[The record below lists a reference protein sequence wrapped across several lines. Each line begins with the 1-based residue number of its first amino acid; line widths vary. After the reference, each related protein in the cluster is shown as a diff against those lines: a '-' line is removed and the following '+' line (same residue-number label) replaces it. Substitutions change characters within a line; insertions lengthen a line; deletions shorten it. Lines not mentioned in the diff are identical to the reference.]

1 MAEKIARIGAT
12 AFALGLL
19 LAGPQAAGLAAA
31 DRGDVGNSA
40 SASDDTRGS
49 TSDDTASDDE
59 PGRTLKPRAA
69 TDPATEDEPDAEMS
83 VGERDVEISI
93 GESPPEIS
101 INEPQIKIHIDP
113 YGEDPVGEA
122 LPSLPEEP
130 AVPPVE
136 DTGESIPVDTESPAE
151 ESPAE
156 ESPAEESPAEESPT
170 EESPTEESPTEES
183 PTEESPTEE
192 SPTEESPAEESPAEE
207 SPTEESPAEES
218 VPEPPAEESTEDVDS
233 PDGDEQSILDL
244 WAWPATGGP
253 DPLPWWRTT
262 TSGEDGAGTPDGPTS
277 EELCGEC
284 EVRDVVWMYDG
295 PRDDDLVVLPVAVPG
310 SGEEQQTA
318 VPLVGAGSGPA
329 EQFIATLKVKV
340 VEALDVA
347 LNWLSGLPTTQ
358 FTEFLSGV
366 LLLVRRTLLPEV
378 CQGTG
383 CPSASSEPAR
393 ESTDGLI
400 GLTEA
405 TAVDEAE
412 SGGWV
417 VRVVARD
424 GEYYPVTKDYLLSR
438 VNLIVDG
445 GIVTSVSVG

>member
-156 ESPAEESPAEESPT
+156 ESPAEESPT

-183 PTEESPTEE
+183 PT
-192 SPTEESPAEESPAEE
+192 EE

>member
-12 AFALGLL
+12 AFAMGLL

-31 DRGDVGNSA
+31 DRGDVGNST

-49 TSDDTASDDE
+49 TSDDTASDDA

-130 AVPPVE
+130 AVLTVE
-136 DTGESIPVDTESPAE
+136 DTGESIPLDT
-151 ESPAE
+151 
-156 ESPAEESPAEESPT
+156 
-170 EESPTEESPTEES
+170 
-183 PTEESPTEE
+183 ESPTEE
-192 SPTEESPAEESPAEE
+192 SPTEESPAEESP
-207 SPTEESPAEES
+207 TEES
-218 VPEPPAEESTEDVDS
+218 VTEPPAEESTEDVVS
-233 PDGDEQSILDL
+233 PDEDEQSILDDPV
-244 WAWPATGGP
+244 AVEDGVPGRGGP

-262 TSGEDGAGTPDGPTS
+262 TSGEDGAGTLGGPKS

-295 PRDDDLVVLPVAVPG
+295 PRDDDLVALPVAVPG
-310 SGEEQQTA
+310 SGGEQETA
-318 VPLVGAGSGPA
+318 VPLVGAGSGPV

>member
-1 MAEKIARIGAT
+1 
-12 AFALGLL
+12 LGLL

-136 DTGESIPVDTESPAE
+136 DTGESIPVDTESPA
-151 ESPAE
+151 
-156 ESPAEESPAEESPT
+156 
-170 EESPTEESPTEES
+170 EES

>member
-156 ESPAEESPAEESPT
+156 ESPAEESPT
-170 EESPTEESPTEES
+170 EESPTEESPT
-183 PTEESPTEE
+183 
-192 SPTEESPAEESPAEE
+192 EE

>member
-12 AFALGLL
+12 AFAMGLL

-31 DRGDVGNSA
+31 DRGDVGNST

-49 TSDDTASDDE
+49 TSDDTASDDA

-151 ESPAE
+151 EG
-156 ESPAEESPAEESPT
+156 SPT
-170 EESPTEESPTEES
+170 EESVT
-183 PTEESPTEE
+183 
-192 SPTEESPAEESPAEE
+192 
-207 SPTEESPAEES
+207 
-218 VPEPPAEESTEDVDS
+218 EPPAEESTEDVVS
-233 PDGDEQSILDL
+233 PDEDEQSILDDPV
-244 WAWPATGGP
+244 AVDDGVPGRGGP

-262 TSGEDGAGTPDGPTS
+262 TSGEDGAGTLGGPKS

-295 PRDDDLVVLPVAVPG
+295 PRDDDLVALPVAVPG
-310 SGEEQQTA
+310 SGGEQETA
-318 VPLVGAGSGPA
+318 VPLVGAGSGPV

>member
-59 PGRTLKPRAA
+59 PGRTLRPRAA
-69 TDPATEDEPDAEMS
+69 TGPATEDEPDAEMS
-83 VGERDVEISI
+83 VGGRDVEISI

-156 ESPAEESPAEESPT
+156 ESPAEESPA
-170 EESPTEESPTEES
+170 
-183 PTEESPTEE
+183 EESPTEE

>member
-130 AVPPVE
+130 AVPPVD

-151 ESPAE
+151 ESPT
-156 ESPAEESPAEESPT
+156 EESPAEESPT
-170 EESPTEESPTEES
+170 EESPTEESPT
-183 PTEESPTEE
+183 
-192 SPTEESPAEESPAEE
+192 EE

>member
-12 AFALGLL
+12 AFAMGLL
-19 LAGPQAAGLAAA
+19 LVGPQAVGVAAA

-49 TSDDTASDDE
+49 TSDDAASDDE

-136 DTGESIPVDTESPAE
+136 DTGESIPLDT
-151 ESPAE
+151 
-156 ESPAEESPAEESPT
+156 
-170 EESPTEESPTEES
+170 
-183 PTEESPTEE
+183 ESPTEE
-192 SPTEESPAEESPAEE
+192 SPTEESPAEESP
-207 SPTEESPAEES
+207 TEES
-218 VPEPPAEESTEDVDS
+218 VTEPPAEESTEDVVS
-233 PDGDEQSILDL
+233 PDEDEQSILDDPV
-244 WAWPATGGP
+244 AVDDGVPGRGGP

-262 TSGEDGAGTPDGPTS
+262 TSGEDGAGTLGGPRS

-295 PRDDDLVVLPVAVPG
+295 PRDDDLVALPVAVPG
-310 SGEEQQTA
+310 SGGEQETA
-318 VPLVGAGSGPA
+318 VPLVGAGSGPV

>member
-151 ESPAE
+151 ESP
-156 ESPAEESPAEESPT
+156 
-170 EESPTEESPTEES
+170 
-183 PTEESPTEE
+183 TEESPTEE
-192 SPTEESPAEESPAEE
+192 SPTEESPAEESPAEESPTEE

>member
-156 ESPAEESPAEESPT
+156 ESP
-170 EESPTEESPTEES
+170 TEES

-192 SPTEESPAEESPAEE
+192 SPTEESPADESPAEESPADE

>member
-136 DTGESIPVDTESPAE
+136 DTGESIPVDT
-151 ESPAE
+151 
-156 ESPAEESPAEESPT
+156 
-170 EESPTEESPTEES
+170 
-183 PTEESPTEE
+183 
-192 SPTEESPAEESPAEE
+192 ESPAEESPAEE

>member
-170 EESPTEESPTEES
+170 EESPTEESPT
-183 PTEESPTEE
+183 
-192 SPTEESPAEESPAEE
+192 EE

>member
-12 AFALGLL
+12 AFAMGLL
-19 LAGPQAAGLAAA
+19 LAGPQAVGVAAA

-49 TSDDTASDDE
+49 TSDDAASDDE

-130 AVPPVE
+130 AVPPVD

-151 ESPAE
+151 ESP
-156 ESPAEESPAEESPT
+156 T
-170 EESPTEESPTEES
+170 
-183 PTEESPTEE
+183 
-192 SPTEESPAEESPAEE
+192 EE

>member
-12 AFALGLL
+12 AFAMGLL

-31 DRGDVGNSA
+31 DRGDVGNST

-49 TSDDTASDDE
+49 TSDDTASDDA

-156 ESPAEESPAEESPT
+156 ESPAEESPT
-170 EESPTEESPTEES
+170 EESVT
-183 PTEESPTEE
+183 
-192 SPTEESPAEESPAEE
+192 
-207 SPTEESPAEES
+207 
-218 VPEPPAEESTEDVDS
+218 EPPAEESTEDVVS
-233 PDGDEQSILDL
+233 PDEDEQSILDDPV
-244 WAWPATGGP
+244 AVDDGVPGRGGP

-262 TSGEDGAGTPDGPTS
+262 TSGEDGAGTLGGPKS

-295 PRDDDLVVLPVAVPG
+295 PRDDDLVALPVAVPG
-310 SGEEQQTA
+310 SGGEQETA
-318 VPLVGAGSGPA
+318 VPLVGAGSGPV

>member
-151 ESPAE
+151 ESPTE

-170 EESPTEESPTEES
+170 EESPT
-183 PTEESPTEE
+183 
-192 SPTEESPAEESPAEE
+192 EE

>member
-1 MAEKIARIGAT
+1 M
-12 AFALGLL
+12 GLL

-69 TDPATEDEPDAEMS
+69 TGPATEDEPDAEMS
-83 VGERDVEISI
+83 VGGRDVEISI

-130 AVPPVE
+130 AVPPVD
-136 DTGESIPVDTESPAE
+136 DTGESIPVDTESPA
-151 ESPAE
+151 
-156 ESPAEESPAEESPT
+156 
-170 EESPTEESPTEES
+170 
-183 PTEESPTEE
+183 EESPTEE

>member
-12 AFALGLL
+12 AFAMGLL

-49 TSDDTASDDE
+49 TSDDTASDDA

-122 LPSLPEEP
+122 LPLLPEEPVAVELPAPAEQVPVVICCSPQPEEPPSLPEEP
-130 AVPPVE
+130 AVLTVE
-136 DTGESIPVDTESPAE
+136 DTGESIPLDT
-151 ESPAE
+151 
-156 ESPAEESPAEESPT
+156 
-170 EESPTEESPTEES
+170 
-183 PTEESPTEE
+183 ESPTEE
-192 SPTEESPAEESPAEE
+192 SPTEESPAEESP
-207 SPTEESPAEES
+207 TEES
-218 VPEPPAEESTEDVDS
+218 VTEPPAEESTEDVVS
-233 PDGDEQSILDL
+233 PDEDEQSILDDPV
-244 WAWPATGGP
+244 AVDDGVPGRGGP

-262 TSGEDGAGTPDGPTS
+262 TSGEDGAGTLGGPKS

-295 PRDDDLVVLPVAVPG
+295 PRDDDLVALPVAVPG
-310 SGEEQQTA
+310 SGGEQETA
-318 VPLVGAGSGPA
+318 VPLVGAGSGPV

>member
-12 AFALGLL
+12 AFAMGLL

-31 DRGDVGNSA
+31 DRGDVGNST

-49 TSDDTASDDE
+49 TSDDTASDDA

-136 DTGESIPVDTESPAE
+136 DTGESIPLDT
-151 ESPAE
+151 
-156 ESPAEESPAEESPT
+156 
-170 EESPTEESPTEES
+170 
-183 PTEESPTEE
+183 ESPTEE
-192 SPTEESPAEESPAEE
+192 SPTEESPAEESP
-207 SPTEESPAEES
+207 TEES
-218 VPEPPAEESTEDVDS
+218 VTEPPAEESTEDVVS
-233 PDGDEQSILDL
+233 PDEDEQSILDDPV
-244 WAWPATGGP
+244 AVDDGVPGRGGP

-262 TSGEDGAGTPDGPTS
+262 TSGEDGAGTLGGPRS

-295 PRDDDLVVLPVAVPG
+295 PRDDDLVALPVAVPG
-310 SGEEQQTA
+310 SGGEQETA
-318 VPLVGAGSGPA
+318 VPLVGAGSGPV

>member
-12 AFALGLL
+12 AFAMGLL

-151 ESPAE
+151 ESPTE
-156 ESPAEESPAEESPT
+156 ESPAEESPA
-170 EESPTEESPTEES
+170 
-183 PTEESPTEE
+183 EE

>member
-156 ESPAEESPAEESPT
+156 ESP
-170 EESPTEESPTEES
+170 
-183 PTEESPTEE
+183 TEE
-192 SPTEESPAEESPAEE
+192 SPTEESPADE

>member
-12 AFALGLL
+12 AFAMGLL
-19 LAGPQAAGLAAA
+19 LAGPQAVGVAAA

-49 TSDDTASDDE
+49 TSDDAASDDE

-130 AVPPVE
+130 AVPPVD
-136 DTGESIPVDTESPAE
+136 DTGESIPVDTESP
-151 ESPAE
+151 
-156 ESPAEESPAEESPT
+156 T
-170 EESPTEESPTEES
+170 
-183 PTEESPTEE
+183 
-192 SPTEESPAEESPAEE
+192 EE

-262 TSGEDGAGTPDGPTS
+262 TSGEDGAGAPDGPTS

>member
-1 MAEKIARIGAT
+1 M
-12 AFALGLL
+12 GLL

-31 DRGDVGNSA
+31 DRGDVGNST

-49 TSDDTASDDE
+49 TSDDTASDDA

-136 DTGESIPVDTESPAE
+136 DTGESIPLDT
-151 ESPAE
+151 
-156 ESPAEESPAEESPT
+156 
-170 EESPTEESPTEES
+170 
-183 PTEESPTEE
+183 ESPTEE
-192 SPTEESPAEESPAEE
+192 SPTEESPAEESP
-207 SPTEESPAEES
+207 TEES
-218 VPEPPAEESTEDVDS
+218 VTEPPAEESTEDVVS
-233 PDGDEQSILDL
+233 PDEDEQSILDDPV
-244 WAWPATGGP
+244 AVDDGVPGRGGP

-262 TSGEDGAGTPDGPTS
+262 TSGEDGAGTLGGPKS

-295 PRDDDLVVLPVAVPG
+295 PRDDDLVALPVAVPG
-310 SGEEQQTA
+310 SGGEQETA
-318 VPLVGAGSGPA
+318 VPLVGAGSGPV

-383 CPSASSEPAR
+383 CPNASSEPAR
-393 ESTDGLI
+393 ASTDGLI

>member
-156 ESPAEESPAEESPT
+156 ESPAEESPT
-170 EESPTEESPTEES
+170 
-183 PTEESPTEE
+183 
-192 SPTEESPAEESPAEE
+192 EE

>member
-156 ESPAEESPAEESPT
+156 ESPT
-170 EESPTEESPTEES
+170 EESPTEESPT
-183 PTEESPTEE
+183 
-192 SPTEESPAEESPAEE
+192 EE

>member
-151 ESPAE
+151 ESPTE
-156 ESPAEESPAEESPT
+156 ESPAEESPA
-170 EESPTEESPTEES
+170 EESPTEES

>member
-151 ESPAE
+151 ESPTE

-183 PTEESPTEE
+183 PT
-192 SPTEESPAEESPAEE
+192 EE

>member
-151 ESPAE
+151 ESPT
-156 ESPAEESPAEESPT
+156 EESPAEESPT
-170 EESPTEESPTEES
+170 EESPT
-183 PTEESPTEE
+183 
-192 SPTEESPAEESPAEE
+192 EE

-405 TAVDEAE
+405 TRQ
-412 SGGWV
+412 S
-417 VRVVARD
+417 
-424 GEYYPVTKDYLLSR
+424 LH
-438 VNLIVDG
+438 
-445 GIVTSVSVG
+445 

>member
-151 ESPAE
+151 ESPT
-156 ESPAEESPAEESPT
+156 EESPAEESPT
-170 EESPTEESPTEES
+170 EESPA
-183 PTEESPTEE
+183 EESPTEE
-192 SPTEESPAEESPAEE
+192 SPTEESPAEESPADE

>member
-151 ESPAE
+151 ESPT
-156 ESPAEESPAEESPT
+156 EESPAEESPT
-170 EESPTEESPTEES
+170 EESPTEESPT
-183 PTEESPTEE
+183 
-192 SPTEESPAEESPAEE
+192 EE

>member
-1 MAEKIARIGAT
+1 M
-12 AFALGLL
+12 GLL

-49 TSDDTASDDE
+49 TSDDAASDDE

-136 DTGESIPVDTESPAE
+136 DTGESIPLDT
-151 ESPAE
+151 
-156 ESPAEESPAEESPT
+156 
-170 EESPTEESPTEES
+170 
-183 PTEESPTEE
+183 ESPTEE
-192 SPTEESPAEESPAEE
+192 SPTEESPAEESP
-207 SPTEESPAEES
+207 TEES
-218 VPEPPAEESTEDVDS
+218 VTEPPAEESTEDVVS
-233 PDGDEQSILDL
+233 PDEDEQSILDDPV
-244 WAWPATGGP
+244 AVDDGVPGRGGP

-262 TSGEDGAGTPDGPTS
+262 TSGEDGAGTLGGPKS

-295 PRDDDLVVLPVAVPG
+295 PRDDDLVALPVAVPG
-310 SGEEQQTA
+310 SGGEQETA
-318 VPLVGAGSGPA
+318 VPLVGAGSGPV

>member
-156 ESPAEESPAEESPT
+156 ESPAEESPT
-170 EESPTEESPTEES
+170 EESPT
-183 PTEESPTEE
+183 
-192 SPTEESPAEESPAEE
+192 EE

>member
-1 MAEKIARIGAT
+1 M
-12 AFALGLL
+12 GLL

-31 DRGDVGNSA
+31 DRGDVGNST

-49 TSDDTASDDE
+49 TSDDTASDDA

-136 DTGESIPVDTESPAE
+136 DTGESIPLDTESPT
-151 ESPAE
+151 
-156 ESPAEESPAEESPT
+156 EESPAEESPT
-170 EESPTEESPTEES
+170 EESVT
-183 PTEESPTEE
+183 
-192 SPTEESPAEESPAEE
+192 
-207 SPTEESPAEES
+207 
-218 VPEPPAEESTEDVDS
+218 EPPAEESTEDVVS
-233 PDGDEQSILDL
+233 PDEDEQSILDDPV
-244 WAWPATGGP
+244 AVDDGVPGRGGP

-262 TSGEDGAGTPDGPTS
+262 TSGEDGAGTLGGPKS

-295 PRDDDLVVLPVAVPG
+295 PRDDDLVALPVAVPG
-310 SGEEQQTA
+310 SSEEQETA
-318 VPLVGAGSGPA
+318 VPLVGAGSGPV

>member
-1 MAEKIARIGAT
+1 M
-12 AFALGLL
+12 GLL

-49 TSDDTASDDE
+49 TSDDAASDDE

-136 DTGESIPVDTESPAE
+136 DTGESIPLDT
-151 ESPAE
+151 
-156 ESPAEESPAEESPT
+156 ESPAEESPT

-183 PTEESPTEE
+183 VT
-192 SPTEESPAEESPAEE
+192 
-207 SPTEESPAEES
+207 
-218 VPEPPAEESTEDVDS
+218 EPPAEESTEDVVS
-233 PDGDEQSILDL
+233 PDEDEQSILDDPV
-244 WAWPATGGP
+244 AVDDGVPGRGGP

-262 TSGEDGAGTPDGPTS
+262 TSGEDGAGTLGGPRS

-295 PRDDDLVVLPVAVPG
+295 PRDDDLVALPVAVPG
-310 SGEEQQTA
+310 SGGEQETA
-318 VPLVGAGSGPA
+318 VPLVGAGSGPV

>member
-12 AFALGLL
+12 AFAMGLL

-49 TSDDTASDDE
+49 TSDGAASDDE
-59 PGRTLKPRAA
+59 PGRSLKPRAGS
-69 TDPATEDEPDAEMS
+69 DPATEDEPDAEMAI
-83 VGERDVEISI
+83 GERDVEISI
-93 GESPPEIS
+93 GESLPQIS

-130 AVPPVE
+130 AVLPVE
-136 DTGESIPVDTESPAE
+136 DTGESIPADT
-151 ESPAE
+151 
-156 ESPAEESPAEESPT
+156 ESPT
-170 EESPTEESPTEES
+170 EEESS
-183 PTEESPTEE
+183 
-192 SPTEESPAEESPAEE
+192 
-207 SPTEESPAEES
+207 AEES
-218 VPEPPAEESTEDVDS
+218 VTEPPAEESTAGVGS
-233 PDGDEQSILDL
+233 PDGDEQSFLDD
-244 WAWPATGGP
+244 PAAVEDGAPGRGGP

-262 TSGEDGAGTPDGPTS
+262 TSGEDGAGTLDGPKS

-284 EVRDVVWMYDG
+284 DVRDVVWTYDG
-295 PRDDDLVVLPVAVPG
+295 PRDDDLVALPVAVPG
-310 SGEEQQTA
+310 SSEEQETA
-318 VPLVGAGSGPA
+318 VPLVGAGSGPV

-347 LNWLSGLPTTQ
+347 LNWLSGLPTSQ

-383 CPSASSEPAR
+383 CPNASSEPAR

-405 TAVDEAE
+405 AAVEEAE
-412 SGGWV
+412 SAGWV
-417 VRVVARD
+417 TRIVARD
-424 GEYYPVTKDYLLSR
+424 GGNYPVTTDYIAER
-438 VNLIVDG
+438 VNLTVIG

>member
-136 DTGESIPVDTESPAE
+136 DTGESIPVDTESPA
-151 ESPAE
+151 
-156 ESPAEESPAEESPT
+156 
-170 EESPTEESPTEES
+170 
-183 PTEESPTEE
+183 EE